1 MYQSPILPYS
11 QLEHPTSVDTP
22 LQNLLFWEQEE
33 RARNLRESGWSD
45 LHRRYQHRG
54 FGAGPNNQIAQA
66 TFGHDRA
73 AWDLAIASEH
83 PAAVDYGPYVF
94 NERFSHKNHPGG
106 RRLTIAQFVDLYSA
120 VAYANTLGL
129 VMNSHVS
136 ITWGLLGIKDHTD
149 AANTLTDRVLK
160 PLRAWYKYRTG
171 QDELAWLY
179 VHENGRIHGFHTHLI
194 IAIPNEL
201 RLAFQRWL
209 KNCLSALCRH
219 GAMPK
224 AAYHIN
230 AYPSDPIGRQWRN
243 FQYLTKGV
251 GGKEE
256 LPARVGRHSHVPVGR
271 LINAPLENPGE
282 VLCRKKCGVANL
294 IGVQSRQRAGFRS
307 LLEQGVTD
315 VRCMYAGMEYLGH
328 LRQSMLPM
336 GDPYVGGLLE
346 VEERVLAI
354 LEEEEANRKSY
365 EKQRRQSRKK
375 RRLALE
381 EEAIMQAKV
390 EAFAREEKAR
400 REEISR
406 MIKI

>member
-1 MYQSPILPYS
+1 MNVFDSNRVSSKPETLYG
-11 QLEHPTSVDTP
+11 
-22 LQNLLFWEQEE
+22 WEQEE
-33 RARNLRESGWSD
+33 RARNLRESGWAG
-45 LHRRYQHRG
+45 LPPKYEHRCSG
-54 FGAGPNNQIAQA
+54 TGPNSQIAKA
-66 TFGHDRA
+66 IYGADKA
-73 AWDLAIASEH
+73 AWEWAIASEH
-83 PAAVDYGPYVF
+83 PAAVDYGRYVF
-94 NERFSHKNHPGG
+94 NERFSHKNRPGG
-106 RRLTIAQFVDLYSA
+106 RRLTRAQFVDLYSA
-120 VAYANTLGL
+120 VAYANTMGL

-171 QDELAWLY
+171 QNELAWLY

-194 IAIPNEL
+194 IAIPNQL
-201 RLAFQRWL
+201 RVAFQRWL

-294 IGVQSRQRAGFRS
+294 IGVTERERAGFHS

-315 VRCMYAGMEYLGH
+315 VRRMYAGMEYLGH

-336 GDPYVGGLLE
+336 GDPYVRGLIE

-354 LEEEEANRKSY
+354 IEEEEANRKAY

-381 EEAIMQAKV
+381 EESIMRAKV

-406 MIKI
+406 LIKI